1 MTTIKGNLN
10 VDKAVTLDTTLDVT
24 GDTSVTTF
32 DSTGATSLATNGG
45 AVNIASSGYMTTI
58 KGNLNVDKAVTLD
71 NNLTVSGILTVDGV
85 SRAHVPRGVILMWY
99 GTTSNIP
106 SGWAIC
112 DGNQNTPDLRDRFIV
127 GAGNSYTSQQTG
139 GATQVTLQI
148 SELPS
153 HSHYI
158 DSEVNQGGS
167 HSHEVEGNTNEKSVP
182 HSHNIVHNELNAQV
196 TWQQYPGNG
205 VGIMV
210 DTNYPPSGSTEGS
223 RALKIAGH
231 TQSNSIKHNHYIN
244 LDTEPG
250 GSHNH
255 EIKTNTNNSG
265 GGNSHENLP
274 PYYALYYI
282 MKL

>member
-1 MTTIKGNLN
+1 MQ
-10 VDKAVTLDTTLDVT
+10 VSHVR
-24 GDTSVTTF
+24 
-32 DSTGATSLATNGG
+32 
-45 AVNIASSGYMTTI
+45 
-58 KGNLNVDKAVTLD
+58 
-71 NNLTVSGILTVDGV
+71 TVSFLPICLRRWLTANVGLQ
-85 SRAHVPRGVILMWY
+85 SI
-99 GTTSNIP
+99 N
-106 SGWAIC
+106 
-112 DGNQNTPDLRDRFIV
+112 LRQPYAW
-127 GAGNSYTSQQTG
+127 G
-139 GATQVTLQI
+139 
-148 SELPS
+148 
-153 HSHYI
+153 
-158 DSEVNQGGS
+158 
-167 HSHEVEGNTNEKSVP
+167 
-182 HSHNIVHNELNAQV
+182 NELNAQV